1 MHTTSSYC
9 TPITRVVVC
18 KLGSMHIMDTTLVVV
33 VLHAQTV
40 AMHILASILYIH
52 TMHMHGLYIRARTLS
67 RVNNK
72 NRTLT
77 LINM

>member
-18 KLGSMHIMDTTLVVV
+18 KLGSMHIMDTTLVV